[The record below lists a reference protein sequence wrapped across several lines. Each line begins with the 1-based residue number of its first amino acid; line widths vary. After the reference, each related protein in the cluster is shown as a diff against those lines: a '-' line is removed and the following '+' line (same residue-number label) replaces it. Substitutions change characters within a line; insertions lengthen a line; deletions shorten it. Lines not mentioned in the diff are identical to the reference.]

1 MITLSDGAGTAR
13 WRLTRWVRWI
23 GERLQGNW
31 SDESVIGTELYD
43 HDGDEGTDFN
53 RFEGVNDAASNP
65 SVVEALSKQ
74 LREAFG
80 E

>member
-1 MITLSDGAGTAR
+1 MASGCKGTGAMSQQ
-13 WRLTRWVRWI
+13 L
-23 GERLQGNW
+23 ERNCTT
-31 SDESVIGTELYD
+31 I

-53 RFEGVNDAASNP
+53 RFEGVNDAAANP

-74 LREAFG
+74 MREAFG

>member
-1 MITLSDGAGTAR
+1 L
-13 WRLTRWVRWI
+13 
-23 GERLQGNW
+23 ERNCTT
-31 SDESVIGTELYD
+31 I

-53 RFEGVNDAASNP
+53 RFEGVNDAAANP

-74 LREAFG
+74 MREGFG

>member
-1 MITLSDGAGTAR
+1 MR
-13 WRLTRWVRWI
+13 WD

-31 SDESVIGTELYD
+31 SGESLIGTELYD

-53 RFEGVNDAASNP
+53 RVEGVNDAAANP
-65 SVVEALSKQ
+65 SVEEALSKQ
-74 LREAFG
+74 MREASG

>member
-1 MITLSDGAGTAR
+1 MLDGAGTAR
-13 WRLTRWVRWI
+13 WRLTRWVRWD

-43 HDGDEGTDFN
+43 HYGDEGTGFD
-53 RFEGVNDAASNP
+53 RFEGVNDVAANP